1 MILAIVLFVG
11 FACLGLFVAGVCLGR
26 WMRSPSPPQ
35 ADLQADLQAAD
46 DASLFLGWDGLAP
59 EERKRRLALYRERV
73 LVRSAE
79 QDRAWLKQCLEG
91 KDEEPRTTRDF

>member
-11 FACLGLFVAGVCLGR
+11 FAAFGLFLAGVCLGR
-26 WMRSPSPPQ
+26 WMRSPSPPR
-35 ADLQADLQAAD
+35 ADLQAAD

-91 KDEEPRTTRDF
+91 GSEASRTARDV

>member
-11 FACLGLFVAGVCLGR
+11 FACLGLFLAGVCLGR
-26 WMRSPSPPQ
+26 WMRSPSPPR
-35 ADLQADLQAAD
+35 ADLQAAD
-46 DASLFLGWDGLAP
+46 DASLFLGWNGLAP

-79 QDRAWLKQCLEG
+79 RDRAWLKQCLEG
-91 KDEEPRTTRDF
+91 KGEVPRITRDF

>member
-26 WMRSPSPPQ
+26 WMRSPSPP
-35 ADLQADLQAAD
+35 QADLQAAD

-91 KDEEPRTTRDF
+91 KGEVPRTTRDF

>member
-26 WMRSPSPPQ
+26 WMRSPSPP
-35 ADLQADLQAAD
+35 QADLQAAD

-79 QDRAWLKQCLEG
+79 QDRAWLKRCLEG
-91 KDEEPRTTRDF
+91 KDDESRTTRDF